1 MKIIMYDLEIYII
14 LEVGNEDMCVS
25 EFFNILTSP

>member
-1 MKIIMYDLEIYII
+1 MYDLKICII
-14 LEVGNEDMCVS
+14 LEVGNEDMSVS